1 MDPISGKF
9 VPSPNVLPFGFGRRR
24 CIGEPLAKMELF
36 TYLVRLI
43 QKFEIK
49 VGRARRAFNTFFNH
63 LILSFHLAHPGR
75 SV

>member
-1 MDPISGKF
+1 MDPTSGKF

-43 QKFEIK
+43 QNFEIK
-49 VGRARRAFNTFFNH
+49 VGSARLNYIFIH
-63 LILSFHLAHPGR
+63 LILSFPLAHPGGN
-75 SV
+75 V